1 LRLSPFRAALR
12 RDLAM
17 PAPSRTVSK
26 PEFIAM
32 MASLMALNALAI
44 DIMLPALPAMAAALQ
59 VAHEN
64 DRQFVLTSYLIG
76 FGIAQLFFG
85 PLTDRFGR
93 RAPLMV
99 GMGVYIVA
107 AALAAIAPSFEMLLV
122 LRFIQGLGAASTRVI
137 SQSVVRDRFEGRA
150 MAEVMSLIFMVFMVI
165 PVFAPTIGQL
175 ILFSG
180 HWQMIF
186 LFMAGLALVITLW
199 AFFRMEETLKPEN
212 RRPLHARVIA
222 QGFGLVFSNKSA
234 IMYGLSAM
242 FVMGGLFGFINTAQ
256 QIYVDIYGLGA
267 YFPLAFAFVAAL
279 MSVSSFLN
287 SRVVGAM
294 GMRRVA
300 HSALIGFTV
309 LAALLLA
316 LSASGHLPFP
326 AFIAVFTL
334 IMFMFGMVGSNTTT
348 LAMEPLGKVA
358 GTASSIFGF
367 LQTVGGAALGALI
380 GYVYDGTVVPVAAGF
395 FCLGLLAIVC
405 VLIAER
411 GKLFGVGSQYGARK

>member
-1 LRLSPFRAALR
+1 
-12 RDLAM
+12 
-17 PAPSRTVSK
+17 
-26 PEFIAM
+26 M
-32 MASLMALNALAI
+32 MAALMALNALAI
-44 DIMLPALPAMAAALQ
+44 DIMLPALPAMGAALN

-85 PLTDRFGR
+85 PIADRYGR
-93 RAPLMV
+93 RIPLLV
-99 GMGVYIVA
+99 GMSIYIVA
-107 AALAAIAPSFEMLLV
+107 AGLAAIAPSFEMLLA

-137 SQSVVRDRFEGRA
+137 AQSVVRDRFEGRA

-180 HWQMIF
+180 HWQLIF
-186 LFMAGLALVITLW
+186 LFMSGLALAISLW
-199 AFFRMEETLKPEN
+199 AYFRMQETLKPEN
-212 RRPLHARVIA
+212 RRPLHAKVIA
-222 QGFGLVFSNKSA
+222 EGFGLVFSNKSA
-234 IMYGLSAM
+234 FMYGLSAM
-242 FVMGGLFGFINTAQ
+242 FVMGGLFGFISTAQ

-287 SRVVGAM
+287 SRIVGAL

-300 HSALIGFTV
+300 HG
-309 LAALLLA
+309 ALLSFTALA
-316 LSASGHLPFP
+316 GILLILASFGHLPFP
-326 AFIAVFTL
+326 AFMTVFTL

-367 LQTVGGAALGALI
+367 MQTVGGASLGAAI
-380 GYVYDGTVVPVAAGF
+380 GFVYNGTVVPVAAGF
-395 FCLGLLAIVC
+395 FCLGLIAIIC
-405 VLIAER
+405 VLVAEN
-411 GKLFGVGSQYGARK
+411 GKLFGVSAKYGAKS